1 MISRD
6 YTKELG
12 IPSDE
17 RIVPWPHALA
27 IFAVL
32 AAVTAAAWFG
42 LVRPQ
47 SDLPST
53 PAAKAVS
60 ATEPALGG
68 RPTTGQNANPSAG
81 RRRSEKTAAGPGDR
95 DDPTAKRFGR

>member
-27 IFAVL
+27 ILAVL
-32 AAVTAAAWFG
+32 AAVVAAVWFG
-42 LVRPQ
+42 LARLRP
-47 SDLPST
+47 DLTSA

-60 ATEPALGG
+60 AAEPALGG
-68 RPTTGQNANPSAG
+68 RPTAGQNANPSAG
-81 RRRSEKTAAGPGDR
+81 HRRSEKSVAGRRELGD
-95 DDPTAKRFGR
+95 DSSKRFGR